1 MSYAA
6 SYALYN
12 WKLIDPKKPLTYDN
26 INLIR
31 GFEKG
36 LHHDSSEAGFVLTHV
51 DMVKDTPA
59 LIEGAVKVISA
70 MDRGEERA
78 GVNDGLRQILQSMEK
93 IESGMEGMFQLPT
106 HIPLRPKKD

>member
-12 WKLIDPKKPLTYDN
+12 WKLIDPAKPLTYDN

-31 GFEKG
+31 AFEKG
-36 LHHDSSEAGFVLTHV
+36 LDHESSEAGFVLTHV

-59 LIEGAVKVISA
+59 LITGAVKVLQGIEHQG
-70 MDRGEERA
+70 DREAANEGFR
-78 GVNDGLRQILQSMEK
+78 GILKSMEK
-93 IESGMEGMFQLPT
+93 IEAGMEGESPAARYQENVS
-106 HIPLRPKKD
+106 RC